1 MSLSKSLRIL
11 RIGYIVVALLLLVGH
26 MTTWAAHRAAALT
39 LSAHDLAVFTRAT
52 PGAGIFMGQWY
63 YLSLWAAALLLAL
76 SAGWL
81 SNWWNR
87 LAAGLLCAVVAS
99 LGLPGYPQVLSA
111 FRNPDLQFQFF
122 VSLIVMVAVVAA
134 ALGQWGRSIWLKR
147 AALVALP
154 LLALVPVV
162 GYLAVKP
169 FIEQLYNNTLGLG
182 LGWWLTLAGVLA
194 GLGLAVLEFTQVR
207 EVAGPL

>member
-1 MSLSKSLRIL
+1 MTFTKSSRIL
-11 RIGYIVVALLLLVGH
+11 RSGFIVVALLLLIGH
-26 MTTWAAHRAAALT
+26 MAPWAAHRAAALT
-39 LSAHDLAVFTRAT
+39 LSGHDLAVFTRAT

-63 YLSLWAAALLLAL
+63 YLSLWAAAFLLAL
-76 SAGWL
+76 AAGWL
-81 SNWWNR
+81 NNWWNR

-111 FRNPDLQFQFF
+111 FRNPELQFQFF
-122 VSLIVMVAVVAA
+122 VSLIVMIGVLAI
-134 ALGQWGRSIWLKR
+134 ALGQWVRITWLRR

-169 FIEQLYNNTLGLG
+169 FIEQLYNDTLGLG

-194 GLGLAVLEFTQVR
+194 GLGLAVLEFKCTG
-207 EVAGPL
+207 EAAP

>member
-1 MSLSKSLRIL
+1 MSFTKSARIL
-11 RIGYIVVALLLLVGH
+11 RIGLMVVALLLLVGH
-26 MTTWAAHRAAALT
+26 MTTWVAHCASALT
-39 LSAHDLAVFTRAT
+39 LSGHDLAVFTRST

-63 YLSLWAAALLLAL
+63 YLTLWA
-76 SAGWL
+76 
-81 SNWWNR
+81 
-87 LAAGLLCAVVAS
+87 AVVAS

-111 FRNPDLQFQFF
+111 FRNPELQFQFF
-122 VSLIVMVAVVAA
+122 VSLIVMIGVLAI
-134 ALGQWGRSIWLKR
+134 ALGQWVRITWLRR

-169 FIEQLYNNTLGLG
+169 FIEQLYNDTLGLG

-194 GLGLAVLEFTQVR
+194 GLGLAVLEFKCTG
-207 EVAGPL
+207 EAAP